1 MIAKNKKKCD
11 SDNRQLPKT
20 QNNVRGYVTSRE
32 LPSKICA
39 VAPRHIKKNLKVI
52 IIKKTN

>member
-1 MIAKNKKKCD
+1 MIAKNEKKCD
-11 SDNRQLPKT
+11 SENRQLPKT

-39 VAPRHIKKNLKVI
+39 VAPRHHKKNLKVI
-52 IIKKTN
+52 VIKKTN